1 MVCVGTSDG
10 RLLFFFGEELS
21 YQEVQVSEVFMVKYA
36 VRGSTPTALI
46 LTWNN
51 LKTHSAILEINLLEF
66 SSQVLVEVRTTE
78 DQPK

>member
-1 MVCVGTSDG
+1 
-10 RLLFFFGEELS
+10 
-21 YQEVQVSEVFMVKYA
+21 MVKYA

-66 SSQVLVEVRTTE
+66 SSQVLVEARTTE